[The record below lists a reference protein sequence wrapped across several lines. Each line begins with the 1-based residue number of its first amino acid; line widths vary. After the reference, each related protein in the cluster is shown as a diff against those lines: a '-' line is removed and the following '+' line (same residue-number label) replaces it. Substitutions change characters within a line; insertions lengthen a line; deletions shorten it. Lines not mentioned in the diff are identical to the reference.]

1 MTATNTAESKA
12 SLQSTSNAVFHSGTL
27 SLEDTEQIIN
37 FPELQVAPAE
47 NESRTIP
54 RPALAT
60 ALKLPPNEFV
70 EWNKTET
77 GTCFKNRRI
86 SIYIPQGVQSAI
98 PYLSMA
104 PMKWLLLD
112 DSHLPGN
119 DAAWRILT
127 AADFRPVT
135 EIIPAASVSDLP
147 PVVHEFARGVNGRRP
162 SLNVVEVAARV
173 VQSAAKHTN
182 GPYITVDDED
192 GDLDFHLR
200 LNDNLLVM
208 ANLFPDG
215 TIDASVY
222 DDSQGVPVKTVR
234 RMRRSSTSAEELI
247 GLFEQGVG
255 CAGTE

>member
-1 MTATNTAESKA
+1 M
-12 SLQSTSNAVFHSGTL
+12 
-27 SLEDTEQIIN
+27 
-37 FPELQVAPAE
+37 
-47 NESRTIP
+47 
-54 RPALAT
+54 
-60 ALKLPPNEFV
+60 KLPTSELV

-86 SIYIPQGVQSAI
+86 SIYIPQCVQSAV
-98 PYLSMA
+98 PYPSMV
-104 PMKWLLLD
+104 PMKWLLIG
-112 DSHLPGN
+112 DSHLPGYG
-119 DAAWRILT
+119 AVWRIP
-127 AADFRPVT
+127 AASDFLPVT
-135 EIIPAASVSDLP
+135 EITPAAPVTYLP

-255 CAGTE
+255 RAGTE